1 MKRNKRPQFFAL
13 YKNFNNGKIEP
24 HEVLGTIFGSI
35 LTSKGAIS
43 NQKFYIWNKKWEKVP
58 VRTKNQLQEFI
69 DNKFRYYFWAK
80 CEWEYIALDWPYRD
94 TIDDSRPVKIDV
106 YDQLK
111 PNLPVIT
118 DIVWNYLEPKITK
131 LIQKE
136 NE

>member
-1 MKRNKRPQFFAL
+1 MAKRTKRPQFFVL

-24 HEVLGTIFGSI
+24 YEVLGTIFNSI
-35 LTSKGAIS
+35 LTSKGTIS
-43 NQKFYIWNKKWEKVP
+43 DKKFYIWNKKWEKVP

-80 CEWEYIALDWPYRD
+80 CEWEYIAIDWPYRD

-118 DIVWNYLEPKITK
+118 DIVWNYIEPKITK
-131 LIQKE
+131 LIE

>member
-1 MKRNKRPQFFAL
+1 MAKRTKRPQFFVL

-24 HEVLGTIFGSI
+24 YEVLGTIFNSI
-35 LTSKGAIS
+35 LTSKGTIS
-43 NQKFYIWNKKWEKVP
+43 DKKFYIWNKKWEKVP

-80 CEWEYIALDWPYRD
+80 CEWEYIAIDWPYRD

-118 DIVWNYLEPKITK
+118 DMVWNYIEPKITK
-131 LIQKE
+131 LIE

>member
-1 MKRNKRPQFFAL
+1 MAKRTKRPQFFAL

-24 HEVLGTIFGSI
+24 YEVLGTIFNSI
-35 LTSKGAIS
+35 LTSKGTIS
-43 NQKFYIWNKKWEKVP
+43 DKKFYIWNKKWEKVP

-69 DNKFRYYFWAK
+69 DNQFRYYFWAK

-118 DIVWNYLEPKITK
+118 DIVWNYIEPKITK
-131 LIQKE
+131 LIE

>member
-24 HEVLGTIFGSI
+24 YEVLGTIFGII

-43 NQKFYIWNKKWEKVP
+43 DQKFYIWNKKWEKVP

-69 DNKFRYYFWAK
+69 DNKFRYHFWAK
-80 CEWEYIALDWPYRD
+80 CEWEYIALDWPHRD
-94 TIDDSRPVKIDV
+94 SINESRPVKIDV
-106 YDQLK
+106 YAQLK

-118 DIVWNYLEPKITK
+118 DLVWNYLEPKITK

>member
-1 MKRNKRPQFFAL
+1 MAKRTKRPQFFAL

-24 HEVLGTIFGSI
+24 YEVLGTIFGSI
-35 LTSKGAIS
+35 LTSKGAI
-43 NQKFYIWNKKWEKVP
+43 NDKKFYIWNKKWEKVP

-69 DNKFRYYFWAK
+69 DNQFRYYFWAK

-94 TIDDSRPVKIDV
+94 TIDESRPVKIDV

-118 DIVWNYLEPKITK
+118 DIVWNYIEPKITK
-131 LIQKE
+131 LIE